1 MNDYTKLITILN
13 EIRLPDNATICY
25 FTKNDKNN
33 ITTCTSIQELKN
45 HLVYM
50 NENQYKDLIFEVNFD
65 NYNNNYQ
72 FNISWYDDVLNNNE
86 FVLKTLRNER

>member
-1 MNDYTKLITILN
+1 
-13 EIRLPDNATICY
+13 
-25 FTKNDKNN
+25 
-33 ITTCTSIQELKN
+33 
-45 HLVYM
+45 M